1 MRFHTANKN
10 MIKPFFQF
18 GKRQIL
24 NWNLSN
30 IKFVKRGGAEEAR
43 WAHNP
48 EDGGSKPFPANYKIS
63 FVFIQHF

>member
-1 MRFHTANKN
+1 MRFNTANKN

-30 IKFVKRGGAEEAR
+30 IKVLFKQGGEEVTRQAHTSLFLKIPEYR
-43 WAHNP
+43 WIETIP
-48 EDGGSKPFPANYKIS
+48 C
-63 FVFIQHF
+63 